1 VAVPHFFVGSLDAPV
16 VLSERD
22 SRHAIRSLRL
32 RRGDPVTLADGRG
45 QVAMARLAGEQH
57 GVAVIDVQ
65 SVRQVA
71 RPGTFV
77 SVALAPPKGDRL
89 SWAIQ
94 KLAELGVDEAI
105 LVHAERSVRAWQPD
119 RADRAV
125 ERLDMVVRE
134 AAMQSHQAFLMEVRA
149 GPRIEDL
156 FSSRGMATVLLWE
169 GKAPPLSEA
178 LPEAARAVRLVIG
191 PEGGFTEAEVGCA
204 AEAGAVV
211 ASLGQSILRT
221 ETAAIVGA
229 TLALSRY
236 GRLG

>member
-1 VAVPHFFVGSLDAPV
+1 MGLPHFFVESLDGPV
-16 VLSERD
+16 LLSERD

-32 RRGDPVTLADGRG
+32 RPGDAVTLADGRG
-45 QVAMARLAGEQH
+45 QVAMARLAGEQR

-71 RPGTFV
+71 RPGTLV

-94 KLAELGVDEAI
+94 KLAELGVDETI
-105 LVHAERSVRAWQPD
+105 LVLTERSVRAWQPD

-134 AAMQSHQAFLMEVRA
+134 AAMQSHQAFLMEIRA
-149 GPRIEDL
+149 ASRMEDL
-156 FSSRGMATVLLWE
+156 FSSRGTATVLLWE
-169 GKAPPLSEA
+169 GEAPPLSKV
-178 LPEAARAVRLVIG
+178 LPEGGGTVRLVIG
-191 PEGGFTEAEVGCA
+191 PEGGFTQDEVDRATGGDA
-204 AEAGAVV
+204 IL